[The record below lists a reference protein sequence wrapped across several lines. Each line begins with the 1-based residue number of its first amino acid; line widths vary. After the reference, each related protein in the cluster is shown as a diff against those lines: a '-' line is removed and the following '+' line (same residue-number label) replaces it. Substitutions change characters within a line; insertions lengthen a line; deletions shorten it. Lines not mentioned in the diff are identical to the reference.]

1 MMYADPNVVAA
12 TRADLVRFVKTSE
25 LYAMIALNEYAYF
38 SENFTNRGMGFFC
51 DDALSL
57 IASLT
62 DADLCSWAYA
72 VNEVVDSLEPGEALD
87 GEWVLTDPERRLKF

>member
-1 MMYADPNVVAA
+1 MTANPNVVAA
-12 TRADLVRFVKTSE
+12 ARADLVSFVKTSE

-38 SENFTNRGMGFFC
+38 NRNFKNRGMGFFC

-57 IASLT
+57 ISKLP
-62 DADLCSWAYA
+62 DAHLCKWAQA
-72 VNEVVDSLEPGEALD
+72 LNEVIDSGKALD